1 MEPRIGI
8 DDIHRQAVCESLS
21 ILLADEFILYV
32 KTRNA
37 HWNVIGSDFY
47 SMHKFFENQYEELD
61 VIIDDVAE
69 RMRSLGHITP
79 ATLKKFLS
87 LTRLLEKE
95 RDNFES
101 QDFILELLDDHQTVI
116 VNLRFLI
123 NEFASTHNDLGTS
136 DFATGLM
143 KTHEKMAWM
152 LRAHLQSPNLS

>member
-1 MEPRIGI
+1 MEPRIDI

-37 HWNVIGSDFY
+37 HWNIIGSDFNC
-47 SMHKFFENQYEELD
+47 MHKFFENQYDKLE

-69 RMRSLGHITP
+69 RMRSLGHFTP

-87 LTRLLEKE
+87 LTHLSEKE

-101 QDFILELLDDHQTVI
+101 QDFILELLNDHETVI
-116 VNLRFLI
+116 VKLRFLI
-123 NEFASTHNDLGTS
+123 NDFASTHNDLGTS
-136 DFATGLM
+136 DLVTGLM

-152 LRAHLQSPNLS
+152 LRAHRTISG

>member
-1 MEPRIGI
+1 MTGMEPRIGI
-8 DDIHRQAVCESLS
+8 DDIHRQAVCDSLS
-21 ILLADEFILYV
+21 ILLADEFVLYV

-37 HWNVIGSDFY
+37 HWNVIGSEFY
-47 SMHKFFENQYEELD
+47 SMHKFFENQYDELD

-87 LTRLLEKE
+87 LTHLSEKE

-101 QDFILELLDDHQTVI
+101 QDFIFELLNDHETVI

-123 NEFASTHNDLGTS
+123 NEFASIHNDLGTC
-136 DFATGLM
+136 DFVTGLM

-152 LRAHLQSPNLS
+152 LRAHQL